1 MPLFLG
7 GAAAVAA
14 AAAGLRSAGAFY
26 AGAPQLAQK
35 GTAIAVRRLPV
46 ASPAIPVLRSCA
58 QQSVA
63 MSRPGPLK
71 WLLGGLAGMGLMRMT
86 RPTASKDAE
95 LSKPGLRVVAMRT
108 MGGRRKRLG
117 IPCRSCMLTG
127 RHKYKI
133 IKRGYTEKKNKV
145 WWKPN
150 CGWKDFWWEKEK
162 KWVRLFVSAAAIKK
176 VDVFGL
182 DKVATDAG
190 LDLYAWSKPHW
201 EAGSKQPLCL
211 KVGFTLRAL
220 KHKKYWRNYKKL
232 LNQGKALA
240 DIYPEAGSQNPRAR
254 LMRKKFKAWTPPDD
268 SSTKPPGRLDVPMTS
283 DV

>member
-1 MPLFLG
+1 M
-7 GAAAVAA
+7 
-14 AAAGLRSAGAFY
+14 
-26 AGAPQLAQK
+26 
-35 GTAIAVRRLPV
+35 
-46 ASPAIPVLRSCA
+46 
-58 QQSVA
+58 
-63 MSRPGPLK
+63 K
-71 WLLGGLAGMGLMRMT
+71 WLLGGLAGMGLMRTT
-86 RPTASKDAE
+86 RPITASKDAE

-150 CGWKDFWWEKEK
+150 CGWKDFWWEKEN

-176 VDVFGL
+176 VDCFGL

-201 EAGSKQPLCL
+201 EPGSKQPLCL

-220 KHKKYWRNYKKL
+220 KHKKYWKNYEKQ
-232 LNQGKALA
+232 LNKGKALA
-240 DIYPEAGSQNPRAR
+240 DISPEAGSQNPRAR
-254 LMRKKFKAWTPPDD
+254 LIRKKFKAWKPGDDTTIPP
-268 SSTKPPGRLDVPMTS
+268 TRLSVTMKS
-283 DV
+283 DA